1 MGRCDSHRLNARR
14 AHTADREV
22 DRSADF
28 CRGIIAWCSMSSSTF
43 SSIAG
48 RKRAA
53 PPVSAASL
61 LSTVCAAALV
71 AAGTNRSRC
80 LSPHSL
86 VVVLVYGLGEHLNQE
101 ARESIFCRP
110 ARILGSWTFGHVH
123 KDIPAGWALTKVHP
137 CKSGGRPRT
146 QLHRYEYTAL

>member
-1 MGRCDSHRLNARR
+1 
-14 AHTADREV
+14 
-22 DRSADF
+22 
-28 CRGIIAWCSMSSSTF
+28 MSSSTF

-86 VVVLVYGLGEHLNQE
+86 VVVLVHDLSDRVHEESQ
-101 ARESIFCRP
+101 ESIFCRP

-123 KDIPAGWALTKVHP
+123 KDIPARWALTKVHP

-146 QLHRYEYTAL
+146 QLDRYEYTAL